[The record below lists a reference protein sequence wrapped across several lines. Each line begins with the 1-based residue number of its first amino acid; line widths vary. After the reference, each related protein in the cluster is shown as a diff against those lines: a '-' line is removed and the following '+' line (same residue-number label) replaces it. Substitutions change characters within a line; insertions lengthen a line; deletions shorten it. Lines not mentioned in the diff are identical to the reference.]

1 MLQVLTLF
9 PRLRPLVA
17 SMGWDL
23 LPGKTAARRKLMRL
37 LWSSNSQAIRL
48 EESTLYGNNTDEVN
62 LLFCIAC
69 YFYIIFVEY
78 DSVSLTGHNDLSR
91 NLVWKISAIHYAIGC
106 TLHLSLL
113 ISVLVNLGLQ
123 RHLS

>member
-1 MLQVLTLF
+1 
-9 PRLRPLVA
+9 
-17 SMGWDL
+17 MGWDM

-62 LLFCIAC
+62 FTLLHSLLLSYHFL
-69 YFYIIFVEY
+69 EY

-91 NLVWKISAIHYAIGC
+91 NLVWNISAIHYVIGW

-113 ISVLVNLGLQ
+113 ISVLVNLVPQ